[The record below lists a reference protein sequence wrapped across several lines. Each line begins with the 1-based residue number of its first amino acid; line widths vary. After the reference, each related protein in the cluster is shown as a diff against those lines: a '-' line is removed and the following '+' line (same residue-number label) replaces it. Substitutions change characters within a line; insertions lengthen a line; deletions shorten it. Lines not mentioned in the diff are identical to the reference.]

1 MNRRFAPL
9 TIQALL
15 LAALPASAQVYS
27 WKDKDGRT
35 HYGDMPPPAVEAT
48 LLRGPQAGAAP
59 PVRTSGEAGGAADL
73 PAVVSPSAPRSLAE
87 REQAFQERRAAEAE
101 AAAKRAEEAAAKD
114 ETERFCASAQ
124 HELAALRAGQ
134 RMVRFNA
141 RGEREFLDDQAR
153 AEQAARLE
161 RQLAERCR

>member
-1 MNRRFAPL
+1 MNRRLAPVAIL
-9 TIQALL
+9 ALL
-15 LAALPASAQVYS
+15 LNALPACAQVYS

-35 HYGDMPPPAVEAT
+35 HYGDMPPAAVEAT
-48 LLRGPQAGAAP
+48 LLRGAP
-59 PVRTSGEAGGAADL
+59 PARPSGEASSAAD
-73 PAVVSPSAPRSLAE
+73 PQPSVSPSSPRSLTE

-101 AAAKRAEEAAAKD
+101 AEAKRAEEAAARD
-114 ETERFCASAQ
+114 ETQRFCTGAQ

-153 AEQAARLE
+153 AEQMARLE
-161 RQLAERCR
+161 RQIAERCR